1 MFINFYQILVEILS
15 LTKEYKKKY
24 LLLILFFLTIVAS
37 FFEILTIG
45 SLIPLME
52 VLINPNEYISNSN
65 YFIKKI
71 IPLADESDLRKI
83 ILIFFSL
90 LIIFSYLFKILIL
103 WMSAVVT
110 FDISLFLNDQV
121 FENNFKKYKYFSHS
135 HTSSFISNQ
144 EKLNT

>member
-15 LTKEYKKKY
+15 LTKGIKKIFKV
-24 LLLILFFLTIVAS
+24 LILFFLTIVS

-65 YFIKKI
+65 YFFIKKI

-83 ILIFFSL
+83 ILIVFFS
-90 LIIFSYLFKILIL
+90 SYNFFLF
-103 WMSAVVT
+103 V
-110 FDISLFLNDQV
+110 
-121 FENNFKKYKYFSHS
+121 
-135 HTSSFISNQ
+135 
-144 EKLNT
+144 

>member
-15 LTKEYKKKY
+15 LTKEYKK
-24 LLLILFFLTIVAS
+24 IFSINIIFLTIVAS

-71 IPLADESDLRKI
+71 IPLADESDLRKNYI
-83 ILIFFSL
+83 NSFFSSYNF
-90 LIIFSYLFKILIL
+90 LICLKF
-103 WMSAVVT
+103 
-110 FDISLFLNDQV
+110 
-121 FENNFKKYKYFSHS
+121 
-135 HTSSFISNQ
+135 
-144 EKLNT
+144 